1 MAKFNS
7 FEKNVIELMEEKK
20 YKALKSI
27 FSTMKPIDIAALFEN
42 IPEKNILLLFR
53 ILPKDLAAE
62 SFAEM
67 DTEQQEMLIRSFSDS
82 EIREVVNELYMDD
95 MVDLVEEMPA
105 NVVERILM
113 NSDTQTRMLINEI
126 LKYPHDSAGSIM
138 TTEFIGLHSNMTIAD
153 AIKVIK
159 QKGLN
164 SETID
169 TCYVMDRV
177 RHLIG
182 FVTIRTI
189 ILSDDNTLIADVM
202 DRNVIHVT
210 TTEDQETV
218 ANLFAKY
225 DLTILPVVDRDSRL
239 VGIVTVDDAIDVL
252 QKETTEDIEIMAAI
266 TPTDKPYL
274 KKSVFEIWKSRTP
287 WLLILMVSATF
298 TGMIINRFED
308 ALKTYVVLTA
318 YIPMLMD
325 TGGNSGSQASV
336 TIIRG
341 LSLNEL
347 DFKDIFQVIWKEFRV
362 AIACGITLAVVN
374 FAKLIVFD
382 KVGVYVAGVVC
393 ITLALT
399 VFLAKL
405 VGCTLPLIAKKM
417 GFDPT
422 VMASPFITTI
432 VDALSLIIYFS
443 IANVMLGI

>member
-1 MAKFNS
+1 
-7 FEKNVIELMEEKK
+7 
-20 YKALKSI
+20 
-27 FSTMKPIDIAALFEN
+27 
-42 IPEKNILLLFR
+42 
-53 ILPKDLAAE
+53 
-62 SFAEM
+62 
-67 DTEQQEMLIRSFSDS
+67 
-82 EIREVVNELYMDD
+82 
-95 MVDLVEEMPA
+95 
-105 NVVERILM
+105 
-113 NSDTQTRMLINEI
+113 
-126 LKYPHDSAGSIM
+126 
-138 TTEFIGLHSNMTIAD
+138 
-153 AIKVIK
+153 
-159 QKGLN
+159 
-164 SETID
+164 
-169 TCYVMDRV
+169 MDRV

-189 ILSDDNTLIADVM
+189 ILSDDSTLIADVM